1 MKHFVPTPSEGRES
15 EGEPFTFFNGSWG
28 GGGETSLQATRTKVS
43 MQPLWKQFLSMHYKL
58 PETHKKTTETRELI
72 LQYIH

>member
-28 GGGETSLQATRTKVS
+28 GGGVKLRF
-43 MQPLWKQFLSMHYKL
+43 KQQEQKL
-58 PETHKKTTETRELI
+58 ACSH
-72 LQYIH
+72 